1 MHWLVPLALVLTG
14 NILWAV
20 IFTLIFIF
28 ME

>member
-14 NILWAV
+14 NLLWAL
-20 IFTLIFIF
+20 IFTVVFIM